1 MRTLAGLSQKS
12 GVEMP
17 GPLTPVVN
25 TPALKPPIRPPEL
38 EPAEPAAP
46 APANPRQQRRP
57 RRAADEL
64 PAPYDPQLDRR
75 LAEARQKKLFRRRV
89 RGEDYEQ
96 VTVILDRELYVELD
110 RRLATLSA
118 QSGGVKLSRSMF
130 VRALL
135 RHFLA
140 NGQAFSYQGLFTPD
154 PRSPE
159 ELQVLEAALVE
170 RFGY

>member
-1 MRTLAGLSQKS
+1 MRTLAALSQK
-12 GVEMP
+12 VAEIP
-17 GPLTPVVN
+17 GPLTPVIN
-25 TPALKPPIRPPEL
+25 TPAPRPPVRAP
-38 EPAEPAAP
+38 EPEPAAP

-57 RRAADEL
+57 RRATDEQ
-64 PAPYDPQLDRR
+64 PAPFDPQLDRR

-140 NGQAFSYQGLFTPD
+140 NGQTFSYQGLFTPD

-159 ELQVLEAALVE
+159 EQQILEAALVE
-170 RFGY
+170 RFG